1 MENIVSSKSKNKLKF
16 FVLICGCLIAV
27 TVYAIGSP
35 LNLENTKIN
44 EISSTQTNSAA
55 DLAKAKNCLTCHAV
69 AIKVVGP
76 AFKEVSKKY
85 VKDKTALAKLTQK
98 VVKGGS
104 GVWGPVSMPANIQV
118 TEKEAQ
124 TLVKWI
130 LSLK

>member
-44 EISSTQTNSAA
+44 EISSTQTSPS
-55 DLAKAKNCLTCHAV
+55 DLAKAKNCFTCHLGG
-69 AIKVVGP
+69 IGP
-76 AFKEVSKKY
+76 AFDKVGKKY
-85 VKDKTALAKLTQK
+85 ANDKTAFAKLTVK
-98 VVKGGS
+98 VMKGSSGTWGVKQ
-104 GVWGPVSMPANIQV
+104 MPPNAHVN
-118 TEKEAQ
+118 KAEAQ